1 MGALGQMAAALTHSM
16 TPDRLAKVSTSVPKV
31 LIISAAEDK
40 LIPYTEGENLK
51 HHMPEAEYQCWE
63 KTGHGVCGQYKKRFN
78 QLLEEVFEQGKEAAE
93 KRLTEQVM
101 DSDSRQ

>member
-1 MGALGQMAAALTHSM
+1 M

-78 QLLEEVFEQGKEAAE
+78 QLLEEVFEQGTEAAE
-93 KRLTEQVM
+93 KRLTERVM